1 MNKKIISQEQ
11 AAARLKE
18 LETKQRI
25 LKAFRNHA
33 FKFKT
38 LEEATQLAEKEK
50 GYVETRLGESKR
62 CTGNFCGVAQFCG
75 QFRASVAQA
84 ERERS
89 HGEEAESDLS

>member
-38 LEEATQLAEKEK
+38 LEEAIDHQLKILQNKKEINLLLSIVFWHK
-50 GYVETRLGESKR
+50 KAKKLFANSK
-62 CTGNFCGVAQFCG
+62 N
-75 QFRASVAQA
+75 SP
-84 ERERS
+84 
-89 HGEEAESDLS
+89 